1 MMIQPKSLINGR
13 YRVGRRLG
21 EGGMAIV
28 FLGHDLL
35 LGRDVAIKTL
45 RPQYA
50 ADPAFRARFERE
62 SRAAASLSHPNIIDV
77 HDVGDEDG
85 TPYLVMELVRGQTL
99 KEIIAADAP
108 FHPDDVAE
116 LLAQIGGALDYA
128 HARGYVHRDVKPG
141 NILVDGH
148 GRARLVDF
156 GIAKGLADAD
166 LTEQGSGLGTVGY
179 ISPEQA
185 EGLMATPAS
194 DVYSVGVVAYE
205 RLTGELPFSAETPV
219 GLAMRHVNDPVLPPS
234 RHIPGLAPQVDA
246 VVLRA
251 LDKDPTRRWPS
262 VVDFSRALRDW
273 QQGAPRQAEVF
284 EQPTSPPPRG
294 SLAPT
299 IVILVL
305 VIGALAALL
314 WTGFR
319 NLPTTPAN
327 EAPATVLVPPEPVIT
342 GEFDDDEPAGAA
354 IEPTDVP
361 QQDVPVI
368 VPQQDVAPR
377 TAPTIAPAADTT
389 TAQAQD
395 SVTVPNLV
403 GLTISGATQALG
415 PLGLRIV
422 PGQPMFTDSIP
433 FNAVAAQDPP
443 AGTVVSAGESIRVSL
458 SRGPSPFGNDDAP

>member
-1 MMIQPKSLINGR
+1 
-13 YRVGRRLG
+13 
-21 EGGMAIV
+21 
-28 FLGHDLL
+28 
-35 LGRDVAIKTL
+35 
-45 RPQYA
+45 
-50 ADPAFRARFERE
+50 
-62 SRAAASLSHPNIIDV
+62 
-77 HDVGDEDG
+77 
-85 TPYLVMELVRGQTL
+85 
-99 KEIIAADAP
+99 
-108 FHPDDVAE
+108 
-116 LLAQIGGALDYA
+116 
-128 HARGYVHRDVKPG
+128 
-141 NILVDGH
+141 
-148 GRARLVDF
+148 
-156 GIAKGLADAD
+156 
-166 LTEQGSGLGTVGY
+166 
-179 ISPEQA
+179 
-185 EGLMATPAS
+185 
-194 DVYSVGVVAYE
+194 
-205 RLTGELPFSAETPV
+205 
-219 GLAMRHVNDPVLPPS
+219 
-234 RHIPGLAPQVDA
+234 
-246 VVLRA
+246 VLRA

-361 QQDVPVI
+361 QQDV
-368 VPQQDVAPR
+368 APR